1 MKNLLYLL
9 AAGVAAAVFGACS
22 GNGNGASPA
31 KGGEFTLTVAAPAE
45 AEGHMLYLT
54 DYDTDERVDSA
65 VITGGR
71 AVITSTVEKPFM
83 GRLMLDGRRA
93 GMVVIEP
100 GDIAMDSNRIV
111 SGTPLNDDW
120 AAFNASMDSLSAE
133 YDTISAHKAEMPD
146 TVVTARIDSVEAA
159 AGRLTADFASR
170 NAGNPIGLYMFITNQ
185 VYDFN
190 LQQLDSALKANPSY
204 SESTRVKS
212 LREGKVVK
220 ERTSPGHK
228 FVDFAVATADGDT
241 ARLSDHVGRGHYT
254 LVDFWAS
261 WCGPCIRET
270 ETIKRIYNAYP
281 DSTLEVLGVAVW
293 DEPEN
298 TRKAI
303 EKHQLPWGQIVNTQ
317 KTATDAYGIP
327 SIPCII
333 LFDPQGMIVSR
344 DLQGAELEAAVAEAL
359 APKESK

>member
-1 MKNLLYLL
+1 MKKLFYLL
-9 AAGVAAAVFGACS
+9 AVGAAASGFGACS
-22 GNGNGASPA
+22 GNGSAPA
-31 KGGEFTLTVAAPAE
+31 NGGEYTLTVAAPAE

-71 AVITSTVEKPFM
+71 AVISSTVDNPFM

-100 GDIAMDSNRIV
+100 GEIVMDSNRVV
-111 SGTPLNDDW
+111 SGTPLNDSW
-120 AAFNASMDSLSAE
+120 AAFDASMDSLSAA
-133 YDTISAHKAEMPD
+133 YDTIMAHKAEMPD
-146 TVVTARIDSVEAA
+146 TVAAARVDSIEALAARIN
-159 AGRLTADFASR
+159 ADFAAA
-170 NAGNPIGLYMFITNQ
+170 NAGNPIGLYMFITHQ
-185 VYDFN
+185 VYDYN

-204 SESTRVKS
+204 GESARVKS
-212 LREGKVVK
+212 LREGKVTK

-228 FVDFAVATADGDT
+228 FVDFAVPTAQGDT

-298 TRKAI
+298 TLKAV
-303 EKHQLPWGQIVNTQ
+303 EQHQLPWGQIINTQ
-317 KTATDAYGIP
+317 KIATDAYGIP

-359 APKESK
+359 SPKESK